1 MFVYSITVCVLQ
13 GSLTLQ
19 QQQLLHYLQQ
29 QQQQAITA
37 VQQATS
43 QVWHSYVF
51 SHIVLLRQAGSDCT
65 DGPIVDTV

>member
-1 MFVYSITVCVLQ
+1 MAKILLVPFFQTWCILFYNVMQ
-13 GSLTLQ
+13 GSLTPQ

-43 QVWHSYVF
+43 QVCSSTFLLSYWVTLSF
-51 SHIVLLRQAGSDCT
+51 A
-65 DGPIVDTV
+65 

>member
-43 QVWHSYVF
+43 QV
-51 SHIVLLRQAGSDCT
+51 
-65 DGPIVDTV
+65 